1 MTEFQASQFLW
12 LRHGEEAFAA
22 MLRAI
27 EQAQDSVWLET
38 YICSDGPLAQDFR
51 AALLRARERRVA
63 VRILIDAFGSLEL
76 SSDFWKPV
84 VEAGGEF
91 RWFNPLALN
100 RFACRNHRKLLVCD
114 GEVAFVGGYNLS
126 DDYNGDGV
134 LRGWRD
140 LGLELRGPIVRELAD
155 SFDLMFEKAEFRQD
169 LWQPLG
175 RRGPDR
181 VADGQEW
188 KLLLNIPSFRRRAIK
203 RTLVEDLAGAESVQI
218 IAAYF
223 LPTWQI
229 RNRLIQLA
237 RRGGRVRLIL
247 AGKSDVRLAQLASQ
261 RVYDV
266 FLRAGVE
273 IYEYQPQILHAKLV
287 IIDDIVY
294 SGSCNLDLRS
304 LNFNYELMVRVQ
316 EGGLAQQAREMFEH
330 DLKHCRRI
338 RRETWGAER
347 SWFIKLK
354 ERIAHFLLARLDPL
368 VARWQMRSLH

>member
-1 MTEFQASQFLW
+1 
-12 LRHGEEAFAA
+12 
-22 MLRAI
+22 MLQAI

-51 AALLRARERRVA
+51 AALLRARRRNVA

-76 SSDFWKPV
+76 NSDFWKPL
-84 VEAGGEF
+84 VELGGDF

-100 RFACRNHRKLLVCD
+100 RFAFRNHRKLLVCD
-114 GEVAFVGGYNLS
+114 GAVAFVGGYNLS

-134 LRGWRD
+134 LQGWRD
-140 LGLELRGPIVRELAD
+140 LGLELQGPIVRELAD
-155 SFDLMFEKAEFRQD
+155 SFDLMFAKAGFRQD
-169 LWQPLG
+169 LWLPLG
-175 RRGPDR
+175 RRGADR

-188 KLLLNIPSFRRRAIK
+188 KLLLNIPSFGRRAIK
-203 RTLVEDLAGAESVQI
+203 RTLVEDLADAKSVQI

-223 LPTWQI
+223 LPTWRI
-229 RNRLIQLA
+229 RNRLIRIA

-247 AGKSDVRLAQLASQ
+247 AGKSDVRLAQLASH

-316 EGGLAQQAREMFEH
+316 ERGLAQQAREIFDH

-338 RRETWGAER
+338 RQETWGSER